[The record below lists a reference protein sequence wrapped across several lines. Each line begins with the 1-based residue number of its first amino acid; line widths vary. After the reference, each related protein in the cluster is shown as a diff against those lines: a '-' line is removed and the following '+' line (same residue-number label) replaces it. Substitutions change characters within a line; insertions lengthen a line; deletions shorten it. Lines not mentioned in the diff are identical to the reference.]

1 MEEEHIFEE
10 ESYFLENRKQRE
22 MFSKFV
28 LNKVLVLLSQH
39 LDVLIGSLQMTEHKK
54 YQWEQKKKVICAYAG

>member
-1 MEEEHIFEE
+1 
-10 ESYFLENRKQRE
+10 

-28 LNKVLVLLSQH
+28 LNKVLDLQSQH